1 MSDSDLH
8 DEEFEWTDEPGS
20 RTAIASR
27 DSEASLQ
34 PRSLQSDLD
43 RFREETAAS
52 PRRLLFLTLAVVL
65 CVAIVVAVV
74 VTSGGEESKQASP
87 TETSSP
93 PTPPSQTQQPPA
105 ATPTARPAITVSPK
119 TTLRRGDDGLAVR
132 TLQRALRRLG
142 FAVGVDGVFGPKTE
156 EAVIAFQR
164 AHALSADGVLGAQ
177 SARALNSALE
187 KAG

>member
-1 MSDSDLH
+1 MSDSDLLE
-8 DEEFEWTDEPGS
+8 EEFEWTDEPGS

-52 PRRLLFLTLAVVL
+52 PRRLLFLALAVVL

-74 VTSGGEESKQASP
+74 VASGGESKQASL
-87 TETSSP
+87 TGTTSP

-119 TTLRRGDDGLAVR
+119 TTLRRGDAGLAVR

-164 AHALSADGVLGAQ
+164 AHGLSADGVLGAQ
-177 SARALNSALE
+177 TARALNSALE